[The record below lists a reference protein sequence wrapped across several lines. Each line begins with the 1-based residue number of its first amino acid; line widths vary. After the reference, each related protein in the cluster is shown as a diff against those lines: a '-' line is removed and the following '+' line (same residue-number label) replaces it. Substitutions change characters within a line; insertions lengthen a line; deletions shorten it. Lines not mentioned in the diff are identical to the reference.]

1 MVSGV
6 RGRWCLQYL
15 LLTRGI
21 NFPLRAWSERGDK
34 WEQTLKTYDVD
45 CCNFT
50 SQLNFLYD
58 GAVLWQQ
65 LAPQTQQCCDLAN
78 HFCGQG
84 VAGSVMRQSS
94 HEQGTEPVP
103 WDGSSVCALSPGQ
116 VSPGPSWGTS
126 ALWGPSGHGRSLP
139 VSSWDEHLNRCCLHW
154 WNFGLAFGLPCCWK
168 SKLCDARRGNHP
180 STRGLSSLSPSSH
193 SPLPGRSPDEA
204 SVPMSKVARVAISHV
219 QPQIEPGKQLAC
231 SELSLL
237 AHLCV
242 LMGSAAPFEMGFL
255 EKRKKVIFNLKRLI
269 PHTKGEWWMAVLS
282 VAACL
287 ISCTLFFSL

>member
-139 VSSWDEHLNRCCLHW
+139 VSSWDEHLNRCWLVKFWPGFWAPLLLEEQAVWCQETKPSQHSWSFFPVPLQP
-154 WNFGLAFGLPCCWK
+154 LSTAWK
-168 SKLCDARRGNHP
+168 EPRRG
-180 STRGLSSLSPSSH
+180 
-193 SPLPGRSPDEA
+193 
-204 SVPMSKVARVAISHV
+204 I
-219 QPQIEPGKQLAC
+219 C
-231 SELSLL
+231 SNVKS
-237 AHLCV
+237 
-242 LMGSAAPFEMGFL
+242 GSCC
-255 EKRKKVIFNLKRLI
+255 
-269 PHTKGEWWMAVLS
+269 H
-282 VAACL
+282 
-287 ISCTLFFSL
+287 